1 VPKRNSLWTNID
13 WLSVFIFLI
22 LVLAGWIN
30 IYAAVYDPDYQSI
43 FDISQRYGKQLIWIA
58 AAFVIAF
65 MVLLTESNFY
75 VFFSYIIYFLVIFL
89 LILVLI
95 AGTEI
100 NNSRSWFVIG
110 GFSFQPSEFGKI
122 ATSLALAKYIS
133 SSKLKIKRTKSLAVI
148 ASIIILPVLLILMQN
163 DAGSA
168 LVYFSLVLVL
178 YREGLSGIVLFFL
191 LFAAVLFILSL
202 FYSGFTIFILLSGLL
217 LLAMLIFNPGI
228 KYFLRTVLIFPVLF
242 LILTAFNELANL
254 SISREMMLGTS
265 LLTGGVIVLIYS
277 LKNRLK
283 NYSAI
288 ITIFILSLLFSVS
301 VDYAFYNL
309 LEPHHRVRVN
319 ELLGI
324 QSNPLGSGYN
334 VNQSKIAIGSG
345 GMWGKGFLNGTQ
357 TKFNFVPEQS
367 TDFIFCTVGEEW
379 GFAGTFTVVLLFI
392 GLFSRLIW
400 LAERQRSSFSRIY
413 GYSVASILFFH
424 FAVNI
429 GMTIGIMPVIG
440 IPLPFFS
447 YGGSSLWSFT
457 ILLFIFLRLDASRLD
472 QFSA

>member
-1 VPKRNSLWTNID
+1 MPKRNSLWTNID
-13 WLSVFIFLI
+13 WLTVFIFLI

-30 IYAAVYDPDYQSI
+30 IYAAVYDPDHQSI
-43 FDISQRYGKQLIWIA
+43 FDISQRYGKQLIWIT

-65 MVLLTESNFY
+65 MILLIESNFY
-75 VFFSYIIYFLVIFL
+75 VFFSYIIYSIVIFL

-100 NNSRSWFVIG
+100 NNSRSWFLIG
-110 GFSFQPSEFGKI
+110 DFGFQPSEFGKF
-122 ATSLALAKYIS
+122 ATGLALAKYMS
-133 SSKLKIKRTKSLAVI
+133 SLKFDITKTKSLAVV
-148 ASIIILPVLLILMQN
+148 AFIILLPVLLILLQN

-168 LVYFSLVLVL
+168 VVYFSLVLVL

-191 LFAAVLFILSL
+191 TFTAFLFILSL
-202 FYSGFTIFILLSGLL
+202 FYSGFTMFILLSCILL
-217 LLAMLIFNPGI
+217 LTLFIFNQGI
-228 KYFLRTVLIFPVLF
+228 KFFLKGVLIFPVLY
-242 LILTAFNELANL
+242 LILAGVNELAALNVN
-254 SISREMMLGTS
+254 REMLLGIC
-265 LLTGGVIVLIYS
+265 LLSGGIILLIYS
-277 LKNRLK
+277 IRNRLK
-283 NYSAI
+283 NYVI
-288 ITIFILSLLFSVS
+288 ITSIFIISLLFSLS
-301 VDYAFYNL
+301 VDYTFYNF

-324 QSNPLGSGYN
+324 ESDPLGSGYN

-379 GFAGTFTVVLLFI
+379 GFAGTFTVILLFI
-392 GLFSRLIW
+392 GLLSRLVW
-400 LAERQRSSFSRIY
+400 MAERQRSSFSRIY
-413 GYSVASILFFH
+413 GYTVASILFFH
-424 FAVNI
+424 FTVNI

-457 ILLFIFLRLDASRLD
+457 ILLFVFLRLDASRLD
-472 QFSA
+472 QFSG